1 MRSTKKMRN
10 LLHAGLS
17 EKAIGKRLAL
27 GLRQSLGSDLQNL
40 LAIDIDRRHVIAG
53 DLAVLGGIRTSG
65 FENVLV
71 DKGLLGKCADELKRD
86 ASAKE
91 PH

>member
-1 MRSTKKMRN
+1 MRSTKVVGDVV
-10 LLHAGLS
+10 HAGLG
-17 EKAIGKRLAL
+17 EKAIGERLAL
-27 GLRQSLGSDLQNL
+27 GVRQSLGSDLQNL

-91 PH
+91 SH